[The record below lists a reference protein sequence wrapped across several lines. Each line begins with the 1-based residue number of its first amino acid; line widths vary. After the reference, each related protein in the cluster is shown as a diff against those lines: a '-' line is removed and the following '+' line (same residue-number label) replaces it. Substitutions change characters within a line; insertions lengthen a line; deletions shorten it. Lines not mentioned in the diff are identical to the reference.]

1 MAHGVRGGQIMFR
14 QAFPWFVLLSAAS
27 AMAAQNFRLGVDFT
41 QPIGNG
47 SLLATNVAVAT
58 DAQGGIY
65 GLASS
70 DITTP
75 QSYLVKLN
83 PAGAVA
89 YQTTLPFFAP
99 VMAVDAAGNV
109 YLAGNPDGS
118 SVFVEK
124 LGTDGATVVYNT
136 PIPTGAQTPTG
147 IAVDSSGRVYV
158 TGGAFQGMQTIPG
171 AYQSTATNDSANNG
185 FVVRLK
191 ADGPLDYATYLG
203 GGLPFGIA
211 VDNSG
216 DAFITGNSQ
225 GFSYPTTP
233 GAYLSSGSVYLTR
246 LNSSGTGLVYSTFTA
261 GSAACCVA
269 VDSAD
274 NATLAVQG
282 NSGAD
287 FLVMRFN
294 AQGGVVFS
302 QDLPGSSLPAALAL
316 DGAGNSYVALYSGD
330 PNAPIAS
337 PVAANFP
344 AKNSVTPCSAGM
356 NSALAVL
363 DASGSLLQ
371 ATYIPSTEVG
381 FAGYQPAMAVGPN
394 STVDVLDVTLTT
406 LHGDSL
412 ALIQFSPN
420 LNAQTVQLACVGNAA
435 NYDSTAI
442 SAGEMVSL
450 FGQGLGPAAG
460 AQPTVSTQTGFPS
473 ELAGVRVTFNGTTG
487 PLLYVQDGQI
497 NAIAPWSLTSGQ
509 KVDVCVSYN
518 GATTN
523 CITRTAVDAHP
534 GVFTLNGSTLVVNQ
548 DGTINS
554 ASHPAPTGSY
564 VTVYATGLGPI
575 EPAQPDGSI
584 VGLPLPA
591 NVLPVTLTSMMT
603 GHPTLWLGPTSWPVA
618 VQYAGPAPFEVA
630 GVSQINFVVNEYGG
644 WPISLVAGTGQCWL
658 YVITDY

>member
-1 MAHGVRGGQIMFR
+1 MFR
-14 QAFPWFVLLSAAS
+14 QASRWFVLLSAVS
-27 AMAAQNFRLGVDFT
+27 AMAAQNFRLGVNYS

-47 SLLATNVAVAT
+47 SLFATNVAVAT

-70 DITTP
+70 SVT
-75 QSYLVKLN
+75 SYLVKLT
-83 PAGAVA
+83 PAGGVV

-99 VMAVDAAGNV
+99 LMAVDAAGNV

-118 SVFVEK
+118 STFVEK
-124 LGTDGATVVYNT
+124 LGTDGATVVYRT
-136 PIPTGAQTPTG
+136 PIGGQAPYG

-158 TGGAFQGMQTIPG
+158 AGNAFQGMQTTPG
-171 AYQSTATNDSANNG
+171 AYQSTATNDNAING

-191 ADGPLDYATYLG
+191 ADGSLDYATYLG
-203 GGLPFGIA
+203 GGIPYGIA
-211 VDNSG
+211 VNSSG
-216 DAFITGNSQ
+216 EAFVTGNSE
-225 GFSYPTTP
+225 GFSYPATP

-246 LNSSGTGLVYSTFTA
+246 LNSSGTGLIYSTYIP

-274 NATLAVQG
+274 NATVAVQG
-282 NSGAD
+282 NTGAD

-294 AQGGVVFS
+294 AQGAALIFS

-316 DGAGNSYVALYSGD
+316 DGAGNSYVVLSSGL
-330 PNAPIAS
+330 PNGLIEP

-363 DASGSLLQ
+363 DSSGNLLQ
-371 ATYIPSTEVG
+371 ATYIPSTKAG
-381 FAGYQPAMAVGPN
+381 FAGYQPAMTVGAN
-394 STVDVLDVTLTT
+394 STVDVLDVASTSAQ
-406 LHGDSL
+406 GDSL

-442 SAGEMVSL
+442 SGGELVSL
-450 FGQGLGPAAG
+450 FGQGLGPATG
-460 AQPTVSTQTGFPS
+460 AQPAVTIDTGFPA
-473 ELAGVRVTFNGTTG
+473 ELEGVQVTFNGTPG

-497 NAIAPWSLTSGQ
+497 NAIAPWSLMAGQ

-534 GVFTLNGSTLVVNQ
+534 GVFTRNGSTLVVNH

-554 ASHPAPTGSY
+554 ASNPAPVGSY
-564 VTVYATGLGPI
+564 ATIYATGLGPI
-575 EPAQPDGSI
+575 EPALPDGGI
-584 VGLPLPA
+584 VRLPLP
-591 NVLPVTLTSMMT
+591 VDLLPVTLTSIM
-603 GHPTLWLGPTSWPVA
+603 PCCPIFWQGPTSQPVTL
-618 VQYAGPAPFEVA
+618 QYAGPAPFEVA
-630 GVSQINFVVNEYGG
+630 GVSQINFVVNGYG

-658 YVITDY
+658 SVFSRF

>member
-1 MAHGVRGGQIMFR
+1 
-14 QAFPWFVLLSAAS
+14 
-27 AMAAQNFRLGVDFT
+27 MAAQSFRLGVNFS

-47 SLLATNVAVAT
+47 SLPATNLAVAT
-58 DAQGGIY
+58 DAQGSIY
-65 GLASS
+65 GLASGY
-70 DITTP
+70 ITTP
-75 QSYLVKLN
+75 QSYLVKLT
-83 PAGAVA
+83 PAGAVV
-89 YQTTLPFFAP
+89 YRTTLAFSALL
-99 VMAVDAAGNV
+99 MAVDAAGNV
-109 YLAGNPDGS
+109 YLAGNPNGS

-124 LGTDGATVVYNT
+124 LGTDGATVVYQT
-136 PIPTGAQTPTG
+136 PFPAGAQIPTA

-158 TGGAFQGMQTIPG
+158 TGEAFQGMQTTPD

-191 ADGPLDYATYLG
+191 ADGSLDYATYLG
-203 GGLPFGIA
+203 GGVPRGIA
-211 VDNSG
+211 VNSSG
-216 DAFITGNSQ
+216 DAFVTGNSQ
-225 GFSYPTTP
+225 GFTYPATP
-233 GAYLSSGSVYLTR
+233 GAYLSTGSVYLTR
-246 LNSSGTGLVYSTFTA
+246 MNSSGTGLVYSTFTA

-274 NATLAVQG
+274 NATVAVQG

-294 AQGGVVFS
+294 AQGAGLIFS
-302 QDLPGSSLPAALAL
+302 QDLPGSSLPAAVAL
-316 DGAGNSYVALYSGD
+316 DGEGNSYVVLASGATNGWSVT
-330 PNAPIAS
+330 P

-344 AKNSVTPCSAGM
+344 AKDSVTPCSAGM

-371 ATYIPSTEVG
+371 ATYIPATKAG
-381 FAGYQPAMAVGPN
+381 FAGYRPAMAVRAN
-394 STVDVLDVTLTT
+394 ATVDVLDETLPTAD
-406 LHGDSL
+406 GDSL

-442 SAGEMVSL
+442 SGGELVSL
-450 FGQGLGPAAG
+450 FGQGLGPATG
-460 AQPTVSTQTGFPS
+460 AAPTVSMQTGFPA
-473 ELAGVRVTFNGTTG
+473 ELAGVQVTFNGTPG

-509 KVDVCVSYN
+509 TVDICVSYS
-518 GATTN
+518 GAATN

-548 DGTINS
+548 NGTINS
-554 ASHPAPTGSY
+554 ASNPAKVGSD

-575 EPAQPDGSI
+575 APAQPDGAI

-591 NVLPVTLTSMMT
+591 NVLPLTLTSSM
-603 GHPTLWLGPTSWPVA
+603 PCCPAFWSGPTSEPVT
-618 VQYAGPAPFEVA
+618 VLYAGPAPFEVA
-630 GVSQINFVVNEYGG
+630 GVSQINFVNGNG
-644 WPISLVAGTGQCWL
+644 WPISLVAGTGQCWIS
-658 YVITDY
+658 VFSEW

>member
-1 MAHGVRGGQIMFR
+1 
-14 QAFPWFVLLSAAS
+14 
-27 AMAAQNFRLGVDFT
+27 MAAQNFRLGVDFS

-47 SLLATNVAVAT
+47 SLFATSVSVAT

-65 GLASS
+65 GLASNY
-70 DITTP
+70 ITTP
-75 QSYLVKLN
+75 QSYLVKLT
-83 PAGAVA
+83 PAGAVV

-99 VMAVDAAGNV
+99 LMAVDAAGNV
-109 YLAGNPDGS
+109 YLAANPDGS
-118 SVFVEK
+118 SIFVEK
-124 LGTDGATVVYNT
+124 LGTDGATVVYQT
-136 PIPTGAQTPTG
+136 PIGVQATG
-147 IAVDSSGRVYV
+147 IALDSSGLVYV
-158 TGGAFQGMQTIPG
+158 TGGASPGMQTTPG
-171 AYQSTATNDSANNG
+171 AFQSTATNDSAVNG
-185 FVVRLK
+185 FVERLK
-191 ADGPLDYATYLG
+191 ADGSLDYATYLG
-203 GGLPFGIA
+203 GGIPYGIA
-211 VDNSG
+211 VDGSG
-216 DAFITGNSQ
+216 DAFVTGNSE

-246 LNSSGTGLVYSTFTA
+246 LNSSGTGLVYSTFIQ

-274 NATLAVQG
+274 NATVAVQG

-287 FLVMRFN
+287 FLVTRFN
-294 AQGGVVFS
+294 PQGTGVIFS

-316 DGAGNSYVALYSGD
+316 DGAGNSYVVLYSGD

-381 FAGYQPAMAVGPN
+381 FAGYQPAMTVGPN
-394 STVDVLDVTLTT
+394 STVDMLDVTLTT

-420 LNAQTVQLACVGNAA
+420 LNAPTVQLACVGNAA

-442 SAGEMVSL
+442 SGGEMVSL
-450 FGQGLGPAAG
+450 FGQGLGPATG
-460 AQPTVSTQTGFPS
+460 AQPAVSRQTGFPT
-473 ELAGVRVTFNGTTG
+473 ELAGVRVTFNGTPG

-509 KVDVCVSYN
+509 KVDVCVTYN

-534 GVFTLNGSTLVVNQ
+534 GIFTLNGSSLAVNQ

-554 ASHPAPTGSY
+554 ASNPAPTGSY

-575 EPAQPDGSI
+575 GPAQPDGGI

-603 GHPTLWLGPTSWPVA
+603 GHPTLWLGPTSWPVT

-630 GVSQINFVVNEYGG
+630 GVSQINFVVNDYGG

-658 YVITDY
+658 SVITDY